1 MTEKRVLYRGLVHDV
16 NFAPGTAMLAAY
28 RNNRPPCESEMLRSA
43 EHRVAK
49 NSLDDEWDEIVATLL

>member
-1 MTEKRVLYRGLVHDV
+1 MQFAVTEKRVLYRGLVRDV

-28 RNNRPPCESEMLRSA
+28 RNNRLLCESEMLRSA

-49 NSLDDEWDEIVATLL
+49 NSLFSY